1 MRAILFADPG
11 GTTGLAAYFFD
22 RGDGEFWCSQSQFAE
37 TGRTVELLAQEYGA
51 DLSLGYERFTIL
63 PGAGSVK
70 HDGSALMVI
79 GMLRWLALRHG
90 TVMLNA
96 QSPSDRRLGL
106 KHLRTVGWYKP
117 GAEHARDA
125 AAHLLVHAM
134 KYGWLPDELKA
145 RIRDGA
151 RNPGP

>member
-1 MRAILFADPG
+1 MRAVLFADPG

-22 RGDGEFWCSQSQFAE
+22 KGSGEFWCGQYGFAE
-37 TGRTVELLAQEYGA
+37 TGRTVEMLCEEYGA

-79 GMLRWLALRHG
+79 GMLRWLSLRHG
-90 TVMLNA
+90 TVSLPSQA
-96 QSPSDRRLGL
+96 PSDRRLGL

-117 GAEHARDA
+117 GLEHARDA
-125 AAHLLVHAM
+125 SAHLLVHGM
-134 KYGWLPDELKA
+134 KYGWLPEEVKGKL
-145 RIRDGA
+145 RGA
-151 RNPGP
+151 GGN